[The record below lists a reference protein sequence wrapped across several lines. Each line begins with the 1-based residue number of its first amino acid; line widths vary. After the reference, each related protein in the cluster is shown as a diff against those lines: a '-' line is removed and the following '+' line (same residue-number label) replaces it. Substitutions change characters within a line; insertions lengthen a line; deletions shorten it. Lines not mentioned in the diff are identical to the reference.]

1 MNVPQPTG
9 DDIRKMIELQK
20 AEADYKTKE
29 LALRKQQDE
38 HNFEYSKRALEMQAR
53 ENENNRKFLHSLLNK
68 LLLGVGL
75 LLVVPIL
82 TVIIVSIVYDKMEIA
97 KEIIKAIVYIA
108 LGMLGG
114 FGINKKYQ
122 EHK

>member
-20 AEADYKTKE
+20 AETDYKTKE